1 MMLDVQT
8 SCCDGA
14 RAVPPSL
21 ARRPRLAAPLALAL
35 LLWLGSAHSAAADH
49 FSRSVAVCTTRVSA
63 ITCTLTIGPFSG
75 TVLSNERI
83 TVSVNGAVEL
93 DLTVPPRVTAVGPAP
108 CTATV
113 QSGSV
118 TRTSFVVAVG
128 SAGCL
133 AGAAITVSE
142 ALVVVGSGGGTL
154 RQTLSSPSIEPA
166 TLTAVTPGGSPFAV
180 PSPLGGTAKV
190 CAWAPAT
197 AIASV
202 SCVLT
207 LGPLAGLSAGQVVTV
222 RIAIPAAGV
231 SFVAVEPGGGC
242 GMSGPHGLTAA
253 AFFVALTAACAG
265 TEVLVIRETV
275 AVATPD
281 GGPLCQAVA
290 AGSLPPVEVCAVTP
304 TGAPF
309 ALRNPAAPATPALSA
324 TATCTPARP
333 GEPVSCA
340 VMVTALPPPEG
351 DPRLSGPARV
361 TLTGARFPDGA
372 TVTTVTCMALT
383 LGAPAAVGAPAR
395 GATCGFTVPLV
406 PTACLTPTLLVELL
420 GVTLSPPL
428 LTPSGQPLLSVPA
441 GTTPGCPGTTPAP
454 SPPASPATLAL
465 SCAHSPGVAW
475 LLAQDEVPALP
486 QQATRAVDAVALLP
500 EVVSCH
506 AHLRSATGQELEA
519 PPGTVRVSTLAGGLL
534 DAAGRAVT
542 LLPLPCGGLDPA
554 TLRPAACT
562 GVEFSV
568 AGTRV
573 GVVEVRARYE
583 PGIGTGAAPLEGT
596 VRVAF
601 VAPAVSLRLTV
612 GREPLTTGTAGR
624 ARVTLTTVGRLCRLA
639 ACVDPVTGVAVRPRA
654 GAALSGTVRFW
665 SDAPAVVA
673 WTGANGSG
681 AQATARCGQPP
692 AHPAAAGTPLADY
705 FRGCATVTA
714 TFQAV
719 AAGEAGLSVL
729 FVPDLP
735 GASVDAAGF
744 GALPPPVAAL
754 VRFFTGLAAL
764 EDGVTVVVEEPTRAE
779 P

>member
-1 MMLDVQT
+1 MRP
-8 SCCDGA
+8 G
-14 RAVPPSL
+14 P
-21 ARRPRLAAPLALAL
+21 ARRSHRPAALVAAGALAL
-35 LLWLGSAHSAAADH
+35 LLGLLLPPRPAAADH
-49 FSRSVAVCTTRVSA
+49 YSRSAAVCTTQVST

-83 TVSVNGAVEL
+83 TVSVSGAVEL
-93 DLTVPPRVTAVGPAP
+93 DPAAPPRVTAVGPAP
-108 CTATV
+108 CTAVV

-118 TRTSFVVAVG
+118 TRTSFIVAVG
-128 SAGCL
+128 VAGCL

-142 ALVVVGSGGGTL
+142 TFVVVGSGGGTL
-154 RQTLSSPSIEPA
+154 RQTISSPSIEPA
-166 TLTAVTPGGSPFAV
+166 TITATTPTGAVFAV
-180 PSPLGGTAKV
+180 PSPLGGTVKV

-197 AIASV
+197 ATTSV

-222 RIAIPAAGV
+222 RIAVPVTGV
-231 SFVAVEPGGGC
+231 SFVAVEAGGGC
-242 GMSGPHGLTAA
+242 GISGPHGLTAA
-253 AFFVALTAACAG
+253 SFFIALTAACAG
-265 TEVLVIRETV
+265 TDVLVLRETL

-290 AGSLPPVEVCAVTP
+290 AGSGSLPPVQVCAVTP
-304 TGAPF
+304 AGTPF
-309 ALRNPAAPATPALSA
+309 TLRNPAAPAAPALSA
-324 TATCTPARP
+324 AAACTPARP
-333 GEPVSCA
+333 SEAVSCA
-340 VMVTALPPPEG
+340 VTVTALPPPEG

-395 GATCGFTVPLV
+395 GATCGFTVSLV
-406 PTACLTPTLLVELL
+406 PAACVTPTLLVELL
-420 GVTLSPPL
+420 GVTLNPPL
-428 LTPSGQPLLSVPA
+428 LTPSGQPLLAVPA
-441 GTTPGCPGTTPAP
+441 GTVQGCPGAAP
-454 SPPASPATLAL
+454 PPDLPATLAL
-465 SCAHSPGVAW
+465 TCAHSPGVAW

-486 QQATRAVDAVALLP
+486 ETAARAVGAVAMLP

-506 AHLRSATGQELEA
+506 ARLLSAAGQELEA

-542 LLPLPCGGLDPA
+542 LLPLPCGGVDLAP
-554 TLRPAACT
+554 LRPAACT

-573 GVVEVRARYE
+573 GVVEVHARYE

-612 GREPLTTGTAGR
+612 GREPLTAGATSR

-639 ACVDPVTGVAVRPRA
+639 ACVDPATGVPVRPRA
-654 GAALSGTVRFW
+654 GAALSGTVLFW
-665 SDAPAVVA
+665 SDTPAVVA

-692 AHPAAAGTPLADY
+692 AHPAVAGAPLADY

-735 GASVDAAGF
+735 GASADAVGF
-744 GALPPPVAAL
+744 GALPSPVAAL
-754 VRFFTGLAAL
+754 VRFFTGLATF